1 MFYIVLGVY
10 AVAYLVLFVV
20 PAVKAA
26 TDLRPGAS
34 LGRLKALLADEA
46 EAAEALRRDQRFTSG
61 DGALEATVSVSQ
73 EPPGESQGY
82 GFRAAQSAAS
92 EPQDEVEP
100 YDDFAG
106 DTYEEDDPYEEE
118 EEQEEALQSAPAP
131 IRNSQ
136 AVAMERLTGH
146 RALVSRYP
154 SPIVQDA
161 VDRVRVQYP
170 GGAYQRVDIDQL
182 PTYLVY
188 AERMGTARTMAGLF
202 VLLGLVL
209 TMTKLNGVVGQIAR
223 ATEASATQ
231 AQFIDLMADIMGNI
245 SGAFVASIWGLWLML
260 VALAIL
266 AIIDFFVQRSVA
278 DIDRAFAGHVVPELA
293 ALHQSLSPELS
304 LGDLLART
312 GTSLGS
318 LNTTVDGL
326 TVGMADSLSK
336 LGVQIREM
344 LQDFG
349 RFERHYVQLDG
360 LLHSIGKAGE
370 DLQKVTGG
378 LEGATRR
385 LAEPLDDFNQN
396 VGKHLELVR
405 THLETVGDATAA
417 NIEGYRETS
426 EQLLTVKVHTDE
438 IVQAIQ
444 NLVTTRVDGLETRQ
458 VEALRELQ
466 SHMAETNARIA
477 SLVGTLEKAPLARPS
492 PSAMAPVF
500 SGGTRD
506 LPPTLFLW
514 VAGGVLRLADRFRA
528 RR

>member
-1 MFYIVLGVY
+1 MRAFL
-10 AVAYLVLFVV
+10 ASSAALKLV
-20 PAVKAA
+20 PAVQAA
-26 TDLRPGAS
+26 ADLRPGAS

-46 EAAEALRRDQRFTSG
+46 EAAEAVRRDERLSSG
-61 DGALEATVSVSQ
+61 DGMVETKGSVPQ
-73 EPPGESQGY
+73 NPPEESPGY
-82 GFRAAQSAAS
+82 GFRVAESVTPGWEEDTS
-92 EPQDEVEP
+92 S

-106 DTYEEDDPYEEE
+106 DVSEDDDTYEEE
-118 EEQEEALQSAPAP
+118 EEQEEALSSSLAPV
-131 IRNSQ
+131 RNSQ
-136 AVAMERLTGH
+136 AVAMERLMGH

-182 PTYLVY
+182 PSYLVY

-223 ATEASATQ
+223 ATQTSATQ

-260 VALAIL
+260 AALAIL
-266 AIIDFFVQRSVA
+266 AIIDFLVQRSVA
-278 DIDRAFAGHVVPELA
+278 DVDRTFAGHVVPELA

-304 LGDLLART
+304 LGELLART

-318 LNTTVDGL
+318 LNATVDGL
-326 TVGMADSLSK
+326 TKGMADSLSK

-360 LLHSIGKAGE
+360 LLHSISKAGQ

-396 VGKHLELVR
+396 VGRHLELVR

-458 VEALRELQ
+458 VESLRSLQ
-466 SHMAETNARIA
+466 THMADTNARIA
-477 SLVGTLEKAPLARPS
+477 TLVSALEKTPLARPA
-492 PSAMAPVF
+492 PSAVSPAF

-514 VAGGVLRLADRFRA
+514 VAGGFLRLADRFRA